1 MVRRVHMISL
11 TARIGLCDLA
21 LREHGHGSLVCQ
33 LETAN
38 FSVDRD
44 VLEQLIQGV
53 CVHKVD
59 SSDWVEREVRWIERE
74 LDRTGNVLQGV
85 C

>member
-1 MVRRVHMISL
+1 MVRRVHMRSW

-21 LREHGHGSLVCQ
+21 LREHVNESLVCPP
-33 LETAN
+33 ETAN

-44 VLEQLIQGV
+44 VLEHLIQGV
-53 CVHKVD
+53 YVHKVD
-59 SSDWVEREVRWIERE
+59 SSDLVEREVRWIERE
-74 LDRTGNVLQGV
+74 LDRTGNVLQDV